1 MDKITKLLLI
11 TILIISIVNL
21 CMMTNKKEALV
32 ALAAEDALAKDAQFQ
47 VFSGGFFF
55 YVPSEGKI
63 YKYNIA
69 GRRLQTYA
77 ITELGEDF
85 KIAY

>member
-1 MDKITKLLLI
+1 MDRMTKILF
-11 TILIISIVNL
+11 ILVFIISVVNL
-21 CMMTNKKEALV
+21 GMMVNKKEAS
-32 ALAAEDALAKDAQFQ
+32 AASSLSDAQFQ

-63 YKYNIA
+63 YKYNTA
-69 GRRLQTYA
+69 GRKLQTYA
-77 ITELGEDF
+77 VTKLGEDF

>member
-1 MDKITKLLLI
+1 MKIDRAMKMLLI
-11 TILIISIVNL
+11 FTSVMLIANFAMLV
-21 CMMTNKKEALV
+21 NKKEAS
-32 ALAAEDALAKDAQFQ
+32 AAENTLANDAQFQ

-55 YVPSEGKI
+55 YVPSEGRI
-63 YKYNIA
+63 YKYNTT

-77 ITELGEDF
+77 ITKLGEDF